1 MLDKYYSE
9 QSLFC
14 DEVNNMIKNNKIAH
28 AYLIETNDYDKAN
41 ELILDFIKTLF
52 SINNKIDNINTL
64 IDNNTYQDF
73 LIIEPDGECIKKEQI
88 ALIKEKFKTTS
99 FTDNYRIYLINQA
112 DKMNPA
118 AANSLLKFLE
128 EPDGQVIAILVSQ
141 NRYKVIETLVSRCQC
156 FSLINTNK
164 NVINENIDEIVS
176 IVKELEKR
184 KLTSIAYLPILLEND
199 YKDKKYWL
207 DVFKEMI
214 NIYENALRKSKKLDF
229 IDYGDVLDYIISLNT
244 DESILK
250 KIDVL
255 FSNTK
260 NMDYNLN
267 VNMMIDNFIINFN
280 GVD

>member
-73 LIIEPDGECIKKEQI
+73 LIIEPDGEFIKKEQI
-88 ALIKEKFKTTS
+88 SLIKDKFKTTS
-99 FTDNYRIYLINQA
+99 FSNNYRIYLINQA

>member
-9 QSLFC
+9 QGLFC

-28 AYLIETNDYDKAN
+28 AYLIETNDYDKAS

-73 LIIEPDGECIKKEQI
+73 LIIEPDGEFIKKEQI

-164 NVINENIDEIVS
+164 NIINENIDEIVN

-207 DVFKEMI
+207 NAFHEMI
-214 NIYENALRKSKKLDF
+214 NIYENALRKSKNLDF

-244 DESILK
+244 DESMLK
-250 KIDVL
+250 KIDIL

-260 NMDYNLN
+260 NIDYNLN
-267 VNMMIDNFIINFN
+267 INMMVDNFIINFN